1 MRVSLEPRKI
11 ENHQKKSVIVRAW
24 SGNDSSQISNR
35 GLIKEAEVH
44 FQVYRTRGK
53 SAGLLGVLGGSCL
66 SITSRWCEVLHF
78 QIFVAAITTVVGSTS
93 EKREIH
99 IDLYQVGGVAIV
111 VLVKKKDV
119 AEVMR
124 TRPKQSFIVQLAHT
138 TQQRTAHPYRPSIQN
153 RRRINHVPP
162 LSLHVQSQRSP
173 PEHSPSTAT
182 DPSSATGGNP
192 GAEHG
197 RKPSVQQSAQDV
209 VVPGRAT
216 NKWRRL
222 SSIIS
227 RAAAIHA
234 TVEAQQFPGD
244 LLRISIPRVGVS
256 ALSPRDDGGD
266 EKASPLSSPP
276 LAW

>member
-53 SAGLLGVLGGSCL
+53 
-66 SITSRWCEVLHF
+66 
-78 QIFVAAITTVVGSTS
+78 
-93 EKREIH
+93 
-99 IDLYQVGGVAIV
+99 
-111 VLVKKKDV
+111 VLVSRSTWS
-119 AEVMR
+119 AWWFLSE
-124 TRPKQSFIVQLAHT
+124 
-138 TQQRTAHPYRPSIQN
+138 Y
-153 RRRINHVPP
+153 HVP
-162 LSLHVQSQRSP
+162 VSQRSP

-234 TVEAQQFPGD
+234 PVEAQQFPGD